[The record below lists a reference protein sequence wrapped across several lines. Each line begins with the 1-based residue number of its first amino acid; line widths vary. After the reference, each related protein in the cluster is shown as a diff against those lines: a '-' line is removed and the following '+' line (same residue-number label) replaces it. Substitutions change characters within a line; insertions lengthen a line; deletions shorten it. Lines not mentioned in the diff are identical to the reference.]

1 MEQQYRVVEL
11 LKEIKSL
18 ILNKPKDDKWL
29 NIKQA
34 SKYANVSD
42 SSLRRA
48 ISNEQLPASK
58 RLQKVLILKSNLEQW
73 LNG

>member
-1 MEQQYRVVEL
+1 MEQNFRIVEL
-11 LKEIKSL
+11 LKEIKGL
-18 ILNKPKDDKWL
+18 IINKPKEDKWM

-48 ISNEQLPASK
+48 ISNKQLPASK